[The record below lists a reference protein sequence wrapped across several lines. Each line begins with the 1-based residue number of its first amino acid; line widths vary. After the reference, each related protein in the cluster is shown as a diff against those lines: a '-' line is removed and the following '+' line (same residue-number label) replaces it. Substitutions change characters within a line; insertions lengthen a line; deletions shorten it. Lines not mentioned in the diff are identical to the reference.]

1 MWECCP
7 VPKYG
12 GPDFMTEGDEIQST
26 PLRIQKK
33 AWDQKDLLEGIVQ
46 RYLTVRSHIGGL
58 WPTWEV
64 ESDQLEKQ
72 FNELNEYLER
82 LGWMVRLRRGDTT
95 HVTALP
101 LPHRQFPGSRIHFYM
116 WTASLITL
124 LFSAVRW
131 MDTGRPEGGWFASSI
146 YVDALV
152 GFAFPIL
159 VTLFIASMI
168 QTRISARFGVR
179 SGHILPIPDPSVLLW
194 LFSGLS
200 TSYFIWPFGI
210 FFIPTLPRMDARPW
224 PDRTSL
230 AWTSISVPVVMLV
243 SGFIFWFLGLALTSD
258 SYALTDEPYRANA
271 PFLIELLASL
281 SPLSIDSLDWSHP
294 FFFAAGFLTLVGW
307 LLMLPIPTFPGGR
320 LLVARMGIYEAR
332 SSGTQI
338 LMFMLLITAA
348 YFIFDAFNGF
358 TIWIPVL
365 SVLIPLLLFM
375 GSDARI
381 PVMLDGD
388 RPLNEETHRRLGII
402 LFIAI
407 LFAIPPEFPVEPIE
421 RWDAD
426 ATFSVEGDD
435 FAELGDAWSA
445 SVLVN
450 LANPSMEERTYFVSG
465 QILGDSQWS
474 IEFSCGGQVC
484 EGILGPD
491 ESISLDLNFVHENT
505 TYQPTFIDYRVE
517 IIFDQSDSHKEFGR
531 IVPDLEASVG
541 AEWYHVRNDEAV
553 LSCLDIHVEDS
564 TTSNISFPNL
574 SEAWLPFLWLDGQA
588 GLTQSFTSEDT
599 AVCLNGVDQALPAN
613 SQTLLRHVVLDN
625 HSFEVGFDPTW
636 PHIVSS
642 SNDGWVIDETH
653 PWGAPFDQGGTLY
666 QENSSSCTGSEFLST
681 PRRSNSSNWTW
692 DMSIWPSQAL
702 PSVEEGERLQLK
714 LATDTYVHCDQEQVV
729 ATKFTVQDGPN
740 LILYTN
746 NQTIRLWDA
755 PMTATSPQLEFA
767 IYNSEVDEIV
777 LRHASFG
784 DVAWDLS
791 SLPSTLSSGWNNF
804 TLDVPSSE
812 INTYQ
817 LNHQD
822 GAILLTFGAY
832 LEAES

>member
-1 MWECCP
+1 
-7 VPKYG
+7 
-12 GPDFMTEGDEIQST
+12 MTEVDEIQGT
-26 PLRIQKK
+26 PLPVHKK
-33 AWDQKDLLEGIVQ
+33 AWDQKELLEGIVQ
-46 RYLTVRSHIGGL
+46 RYLTVRSHVGGL

-64 ESDQLEKQ
+64 ESDELDQ
-72 FNELNEYLER
+72 FNELNTYLER

-95 HVTALP
+95 LVTALP

-131 MDTGRPEGGWFASSI
+131 MDTGRPEEGWFASSI
-146 YVDALV
+146 YLDAML

-159 VTLFIASMI
+159 FTLFIASVV

-224 PDRTSL
+224 PDRVSL
-230 AWTSISVPVVMLV
+230 AWASISVPLVMLV
-243 SGFIFWFLGLALTSD
+243 SGFIFWFLGLALTTD

-271 PFLIELLASL
+271 PFLLELLASL
-281 SPLSIDSLDWSHP
+281 SPLSIESLDWSHP
-294 FFFAAGFLTLVGW
+294 FLFAAGFLTLVGW

-320 LLVARMGIYEAR
+320 LLVARMGIHEAR

-388 RPLNEETHRRLGII
+388 PPLNEETHRRLGII

-426 ATFSVEGDD
+426 ATFSVDGDEY
-435 FAELGDAWSA
+435 AELGDAWNA

-450 LANPSMEERTYFVSG
+450 LANPSMEKRAYFVSG
-465 QILGDSQWS
+465 QILGASQWS
-474 IEFSCGGQVC
+474 AEFSCGDTVC
-484 EGILGPD
+484 EGILEPD
-491 ESISLDLNFVHENT
+491 ETISLQLNFVHENT
-505 TYQPTFIDYRVE
+505 THQPTFIDYQIDVV
-517 IIFDQSDSHKEFGR
+517 FDQSDSHQEFGR
-531 IVPDLEASVG
+531 IVPNLEASVG
-541 AEWYHVRNDEAV
+541 AEWYHVRINEAV
-553 LSCLDIHVEDS
+553 LSCLDLHIEES
-564 TTSNISFPNL
+564 ATSNISFPNL
-574 SEAWLPFLWLDGQA
+574 SQAWLPFLWLDGQA
-588 GLTQSFTSEDT
+588 GLTQTLTSEDT
-599 AVCLNGVDQALPAN
+599 TVCLNGVDQALPSN
-613 SQTLLRHVVLDN
+613 SRALLQHVVLDN
-625 HSFEVGFDPTW
+625 NSFEVGFDVSW
-636 PHIVSS
+636 PHVVSS
-642 SNDGWVIDETH
+642 SDEGWLIDETH

-666 QENSSSCTGSEFLST
+666 QENSSSCTGNEFLST

-692 DMSIWPSQAL
+692 DMSIWQSQAL
-702 PSVEEGERLQLK
+702 PSVEQGERLQLK
-714 LATDTYVHCDQEQVV
+714 LTTDNYVHCNQEEVI

-740 LILYTN
+740 LILHAN
-746 NQTIRLWDA
+746 NETIRLWDA
-755 PMTATSPQLEFA
+755 PMTATTSQLEFSL
-767 IYNSEVDEIV
+767 YNSEADDVV
-777 LRHASFG
+777 LRHSSFG

-791 SLPSTLSSGWNNF
+791 SLPLSLSSGWNNF
-804 TLDVPSSE
+804 TLNVPSSV